1 MLPRASSFSSLYPVV
16 KMGLL
21 DNKRIY
27 CLGAVEEL
35 NEQTHRKLTQRC
47 LAHRKDSDNVS
58 CYCYEAGAHSPEA
71 LGGLVLPTAF
81 TSEGLLV
88 TADRS

>member
-1 MLPRASSFSSLYPVV
+1 MR
-16 KMGLL
+16 LL

-35 NEQTHRKLTQRC
+35 HEQTHRKLTQQC
-47 LAHRKDSDNVS
+47 LAHSKDSDNVS
-58 CYCYEAGAHSPEA
+58 CYYHAAGAHSPEV

-81 TSEGLLV
+81 TPLRACSLLQIEADV
-88 TADRS
+88 TGSI